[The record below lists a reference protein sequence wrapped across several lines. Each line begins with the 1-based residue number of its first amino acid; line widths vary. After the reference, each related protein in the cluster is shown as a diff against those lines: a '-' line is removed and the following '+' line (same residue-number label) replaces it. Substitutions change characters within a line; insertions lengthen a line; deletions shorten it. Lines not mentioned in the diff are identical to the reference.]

1 MVIRC
6 WKLETQGKYFI
17 MKTVIKKD
25 YDCVVEVRKMRE
37 KIARDT
43 EGKSP
48 EEILEYFKKKR
59 EKAKNDE
66 T

>member
-1 MVIRC
+1 
-6 WKLETQGKYFI
+6 